1 MYLQLENLKLVH
13 SYLLQDGHLVS
24 SVVCKLLLNYITR
37 PRVPFNRA
45 SHPIF
50 YDGSENSVL
59 KRVGSAA
66 GMGTEYSFLYM
77 DF

>member
-1 MYLQLENLKLVH
+1 VH

-24 SVVCKLLLNYITR
+24 SVVCKLVLNYISR
-37 PRVPFNRA
+37 PRIPFNRA
-45 SHPIF
+45 SYPIF
-50 YDGSENSVL
+50 DDGRENSML

-66 GMGTEYSFLYM
+66 GMGNEYNFLYT